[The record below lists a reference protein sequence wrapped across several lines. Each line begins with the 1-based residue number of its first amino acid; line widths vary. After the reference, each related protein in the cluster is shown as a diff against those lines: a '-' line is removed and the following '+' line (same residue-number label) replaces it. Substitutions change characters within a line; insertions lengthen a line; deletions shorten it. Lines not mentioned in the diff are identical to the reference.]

1 MKKAVFVL
9 AVLLIV
15 TSGCSKEDKTII
27 IADQYGLAYAPIQV
41 MKGSGIL
48 EEMLGED
55 YTVQWVKLANM
66 AAIREAMVGDSLD
79 VGFMGIP
86 PFLIGVDNDMEWK
99 IMGGLSE
106 APLGLVVSDPD
117 IKSLEALIG
126 KGKIALPQPGSIQ
139 HILLSMTAKDQ
150 LGDPTVFDQ
159 QLVSMKHPDGMMAL
173 GSSDEVI
180 AHYTSPPYLFM
191 ELEDDNN
198 HLLTVG
204 TDGTKGEFT
213 FIVGVCRE
221 SFYDHEAY
229 DEVMAALEESIA
241 LIQERDEATLEL
253 LADSYDLDMETLMS
267 YLYHEDMA
275 FGTQVKGVEKF
286 IDFMLEAGYI
296 KEYYEEAEVIW

>member
-1 MKKAVFVL
+1 MKKAIFVL
-9 AVLLIV
+9 AALLIV
-15 TSGCSKEDKTII
+15 ASGCSKEDKTII

-117 IKSLEALIG
+117 IKSLEDLIG

-150 LGDPTVFDQ
+150 LQDATVFDQ

-198 HLLTVG
+198 QLLTVG
-204 TDGTKGEFT
+204 TDGTKGDFT

-221 SFYDHEAY
+221 SFYNHEAY

-241 LIQERDEATLEL
+241 LIRERDEATLEL
-253 LADSYDLDMETLMS
+253 LADSYDLDRETLMS
-267 YLYHEDMA
+267 YLYHEDME
-275 FGTQVKGVEKF
+275 FGTQVKGIEKF
-286 IDFMLEAGYI
+286 IDFMLEVGYI
-296 KEYYEEAEVIW
+296 KEHYEEAEVIW